1 MAPDYDQ
8 SKFGE
13 NTLAIHFSG
22 GEGVRANDLG
32 DFLRLAA
39 RISERNGAWLEV
51 IALEPGSLRVYLK
64 AIRNKAKSDPVGL
77 AADGATLATAIAGA
91 LATAISI
98 SSPQPKPISK
108 IAIKMIEEGT
118 VSKIE
123 IETSEG
129 STVVI
134 DKAQVSKIRQ
144 RIEQPS
150 ISRAYRDAKTSRYFQ
165 SPETRT
171 LATAAS
177 EGRLMGDAVEAQGRI
192 YFRPAGYNYLVPV
205 QMLSPTISLVPGR
218 RYRIYGSLE
227 TLNGRPDLVRII
239 DFTEL

>member
-8 SKFGE
+8 SKFGG
-13 NTLAIHFSG
+13 NILAIHFSG

-39 RISERNGAWLEV
+39 RISERKGARLEV

-64 AIRNKAKSDPVGL
+64 AIRDKAKSDPVGL

-91 LATAISI
+91 LAAAISL

-134 DKAQVSKIRQ
+134 DKDQVSKRRQ
-144 RIEQPS
+144 PIEEPS
-150 ISRAYRDAKTSRYFQ
+150 RSIAYRDSKASRYVQ
-165 SPETRT
+165 SSETRT
-171 LATAAS
+171 LAIAAS
-177 EGRLMGDAVEAQGRI
+177 EGTLTGDAVEAQGRI
-192 YFRPAGYNYLVPV
+192 YFRPAGFNYLVPV
-205 QMLSPTISLVPGR
+205 QMLSPTMSLVPGR

-227 TLNGRPDLVRII
+227 TLKGNPDLVRIV
-239 DFTEL
+239 DFAEQ